1 MSDLQIVLIAIGALI
16 IAGVV
21 VYNWLQERKL
31 RNNIN
36 EGFIVPQKDV
46 LAEDFYIDTDAFVD
60 RALADSPNKNKITE
74 KLNQPI
80 SIESS
85 ALELI
90 SPQAVSEGS
99 DEVDDLLD
107 DLADSDLASNDLS
120 SNNLAD
126 DEHALSSPA
135 VASALLL
142 ENVAFDQ
149 KQAFNHEDS
158 ILKQAVDE
166 AFSGESKS
174 PAAKTLQTELAPNV
188 TSALPADIHPQID
201 LTAFLYTTKDI
212 GSQSLNKLAND
223 TASDMGVPMM
233 VHGMCHDNKWYAVN
247 QGTEVERFK
256 QIACSIQLADR
267 GGPVSK
273 HRLNKF
279 QFAIENLGLELNA
292 HVEWQGTGDA
302 MQRAIDLDQF
312 CIEVDQLISVH
323 IAESG
328 APIHGTKLRGLAEAN
343 GMTLLEDGK
352 FHCFTE
358 HNTDIIA
365 YTLSSGDGQPFTSD
379 GLRSNVVKTAVFQI
393 EIPKVSNSEQVFQ
406 QVVQVAKKMST
417 SLNAQLVDDHQ
428 KPLGDLQIEKIRQQ
442 LKKIHATMVARGI
455 MPGSISSMRLF
466 N

>member
-36 EGFIVPQKDV
+36 EEFIVPQKDV
-46 LAEDFYIDTDAFVD
+46 LAEDFYIDTDAYVD
-60 RALADSPNKNKITE
+60 KALAGNPNKIKITE
-74 KLNQPI
+74 KLNQPT
-80 SIESS
+80 STEPS
-85 ALELI
+85 AI
-90 SPQAVSEGS
+90 DVVSPQVVSEGS
-99 DEVDDLLD
+99 DEIDDLLD
-107 DLADSDLASNDLS
+107 DLASNG
-120 SNNLAD
+120 LAD
-126 DEHALSSPA
+126 GEHALSSPA
-135 VASALLL
+135 VASDLPL
-142 ENVAFDQ
+142 ENVAFNQ
-149 KQAFNHEDS
+149 KQAFNHEDR

-174 PAAKTLQTELAPNV
+174 PVAKALQTEVAPNAP
-188 TSALPADIHPQID
+188 SALPADIHPQID

-212 GSQSLNKLAND
+212 GSQSVNKLAND
-223 TASDMGVPMM
+223 IASDMGVPMM
-233 VHGMCHDNKWYAVN
+233 VHGMCHDNKWHAVN
-247 QGTEVERFK
+247 QGTESERFK

-323 IAESG
+323 MAESG

-343 GMTLLEDGK
+343 GMILLEDGK

-365 YTLSSGDGQPFTSD
+365 YTLSSGDGQSFTSD

-393 EIPKVSNSEQVFQ
+393 EIPKVSNSDQVFQ
-406 QVVQVAKKMST
+406 QVIQVAKKMST
-417 SLNAQLVDDHQ
+417 SLNAALVDDHQ

>member
-1 MSDLQIVLIAIGALI
+1 MSDLQIVLIVIGALI

-36 EGFIVPQKDV
+36 QEFIVPQKDV

-60 RALADSPNKNKITE
+60 KALADNPNKIRITE

-80 SIESS
+80 
-85 ALELI
+85 ELKPAHFQVT
-90 SPQAVSEGS
+90 SPLAASKAS

-107 DLADSDLASNDLS
+107 GLTDDAL
-120 SNNLAD
+120 NNLPNDDNASSIVAENSESPLKNTTYAQKQVVD
-126 DEHALSSPA
+126 DE
-135 VASALLL
+135 
-142 ENVAFDQ
+142 DR
-149 KQAFNHEDS
+149 

-166 AFSGESKS
+166 AFSEEVI
-174 PAAKTLQTELAPNV
+174 PTPAKTTQVVDAQNSPPI
-188 TSALPADIHPQID
+188 LPVDIHPQID
-201 LTAFLYTTKDI
+201 LTAFLYTTKNVSAQAI
-212 GSQSLNKLAND
+212 NKLAND
-223 TASDMGVPMM
+223 IASDMGVPMM
-233 VHGMCHDNKWYAVN
+233 VHGMSHDDKWYVVN
-247 QGTEVERFK
+247 QGAEVESFK
-256 QIACSIQLADR
+256 KIACSIQLADR
-267 GGPVSK
+267 GGSVSK

-302 MQRAIDLDQF
+302 MQRAIELDQF

-323 IAESG
+323 MAESG
-328 APIHGTKLRGLAEAN
+328 TPIHGTKLRGLAEAN
-343 GMTLLEDGK
+343 GMILLDDGK

-365 YTLSSGDGQPFTSD
+365 YTLASGDGQPFTSD

-393 EIPKVSNSEQVFQ
+393 EIPKVTNSEQVFG
-406 QVVQVAKKMST
+406 QVVQVAKKMSA
-417 SLNAQLVDDHQ
+417 SLNAQLVDDNQ

>member
-36 EGFIVPQKDV
+36 EEFIVPQKDV
-46 LAEDFYIDTDAFVD
+46 LAEDFYIDTDAYVD
-60 RALADSPNKNKITE
+60 KALAGNPNKVKITE

-80 SIESS
+80 SMESA
-85 ALELI
+85 AL
-90 SPQAVSEGS
+90 PQVASEDS
-99 DEVDDLLD
+99 DEVDGL
-107 DLADSDLASNDLS
+107 LAD
-120 SNNLAD
+120 LAD

-135 VASALLL
+135 VASALPL

-149 KQAFNHEDS
+149 KQAFNHEHV

-174 PAAKTLQTELAPNV
+174 PVVKALQTEVTPNIP
-188 TSALPADIHPQID
+188 SALPTDIHPQID

-212 GSQSLNKLAND
+212 DSQSLNKLAND
-223 TASDMGVPMM
+223 IASDMGVPMM
-233 VHGMCHDNKWYAVN
+233 VHGMCHDNQWHAVN
-247 QGTEVERFK
+247 HAVSQGAEVERFK

-323 IAESG
+323 IAESS

-343 GMTLLEDGK
+343 GMILLEDGK

-365 YTLSSGDGQPFTSD
+365 YTLSSGDGQSFTSD

-393 EIPKVSNSEQVFQ
+393 EIPKVTNSEQVFQ
-406 QVVQVAKKMST
+406 QVVVVAKKMST
-417 SLNAQLVDDHQ
+417 SLSAALVDDHQ

>member
-1 MSDLQIVLIAIGALI
+1 MSDLQIVLIVIGALI

-36 EGFIVPQKDV
+36 EKFIVPQKDV

-60 RALADSPNKNKITE
+60 KALADNPNKIKITE
-74 KLNQPI
+74 KLNQPT
-80 SIESS
+80 SVESS
-85 ALELI
+85 ALDVV
-90 SPQAVSEGS
+90 PQQVAGEVAN
-99 DEVDDLLD
+99 EVDDLLD
-107 DLADSDLASNDLS
+107 D
-120 SNNLAD
+120 LAD

-135 VASALLL
+135 VASALPL
-142 ENVAFDQ
+142 ENIAFEQ
-149 KQAFNHEDS
+149 TPHHENQ
-158 ILKQAVDE
+158 ILKQAVDD
-166 AFSGESKS
+166 AFSVETKP
-174 PAAKTLQTELAPNV
+174 PAAKAIQAEGATNAP
-188 TSALPADIHPQID
+188 SALPVDIHPQID
-201 LTAFLYTTKDI
+201 LTAFLYTTKNI

-223 TASDMGVPMM
+223 IASDMGVPMM
-233 VHGMCHDNKWYAVN
+233 VHGMCHDSKWHVAN
-247 QGTEVERFK
+247 QGAEVESFK

-323 IAESG
+323 MAESG

-343 GMTLLEDGK
+343 GMILLEDGK

-365 YTLSSGDGQPFTSD
+365 YTLASGDGQPFTSD

-393 EIPKVSNSEQVFQ
+393 EIPKVTNSEQVFQ
-406 QVVQVAKKMST
+406 QVIQTAKKMSA
-417 SLNAQLVDDHQ
+417 SLNAQLVDDNQ

-442 LKKIHATMVARGI
+442 LKKIHATMVARGV

>member
-323 IAESG
+323 IAESS

-343 GMTLLEDGK
+343 GMILLEDGK

-365 YTLSSGDGQPFTSD
+365 YTLSSGDGQSFTSD

-393 EIPKVSNSEQVFQ
+393 EIPKVTNSEQVFQ
-406 QVVQVAKKMST
+406 QVVVVAKKMST
-417 SLNAQLVDDHQ
+417 SLSAALVDDHQ